1 MNRTMNAKQTNK
13 TTKTSVIASKEAGR
27 LPALIPEIKR
37 AIAIKNNVK
46 KTNENVNE
54 CARM

>member
-1 MNRTMNAKQTNK
+1 MNAKQTNK